1 MYTKYYGLK
10 EKPFTLSP
18 NPAYLYQSAG
28 HRTALDHLEYALQSE
43 AAFVLLTGDIGTGKT
58 TLIRHL
64 LRELPDDVVAAVI
77 FNTNVTAYQLLK
89 LILREYEVVPD
100 RDKAENLERL
110 NERLVYLYG
119 LGKKPMLII
128 DEAQNLATDALEEVR
143 MLSNLQTDAEPLL
156 QIVMVG
162 QPELKQRIADPS
174 LAQLAQ
180 RITVNYHLA
189 PLGRDETGR
198 YIAHRLASAGA
209 QRTDIFAPDGVS
221 AVHDLSDG
229 VPRLINVICDATLL
243 AGYADGLEH
252 MDEATVRAA
261 ARDRDLA
268 PLNGSCPP
276 SGPAETAPLPQPA
289 PQPTEPP
296 ETVLARAQ
304 SDSTDEINRRLDALH
319 ARMEALVSAME
330 ARERVERMRN
340 IPPPHPEP
348 PPRLGILQRL
358 KRWLLGG

>member
-1 MYTKYYGLK
+1 MYEKFYGLA

-28 HRTALDHLEYALQSE
+28 HRTALDHLEYALRNE
-43 AAFVLLTGDIGTGKT
+43 HAFVLLTGGIGTGKT

-64 LRELPDDVVAAVI
+64 LHELPEDVVAAVI

-119 LGKKPMLII
+119 LGKKAMLVI

-156 QIVMVG
+156 QIVLVG
-162 QPELKQRIADPS
+162 QPELKTRIAEPS

-180 RITVNYHLA
+180 RITVNYHLG
-189 PLGRDETGR
+189 PLGEGETGR

-209 QRTDIFAPDGVS
+209 ERTDIFSPDGVA
-221 AVHDLSDG
+221 AVHELSGG
-229 VPRLINVICDATLL
+229 VPRLINVICDAALL

-252 MDEATVRAA
+252 VDGGTVRTA
-261 ARDRDLA
+261 ARDRDLTTVDPCPRPVA
-268 PLNGSCPP
+268 PAAPEPPAQAPQLNGRS
-276 SGPAETAPLPQPA
+276 PQAA
-289 PQPTEPP
+289 PQAAPP
-296 ETVLARAQ
+296 VD
-304 SDSTDEINRRLDALH
+304 SDVSRRLDALQQ
-319 ARMEALVSAME
+319 RMEALMGAME
-330 ARERVERMRN
+330 ARERLERMRN
-340 IPPPHPEP
+340 RGPAAPAPEP
-348 PPRLGILQRL
+348 RPGLWERF